1 MRAVFAAMRRMWSSR
16 PLRLRVVPNFGER
29 CCRPEGLLFQG
40 RHNEGVERG
49 EQGVGWLVVIVVCAA
64 VGAGAGPACVLVDAS
79 RDDHGRHTR
88 MSAAMRM
95 STAATTAGINHDGE
109 CGVTF
114 GFADCVMADG
124 AAGRDVGAGR
134 VAAVGDTPA
143 DRVSGSPASARA
155 KSVQRAYRSA
165 GFLSSAFIRA
175 GSSFAKSARVSA
187 SAGGAELR

>member
-1 MRAVFAAMRRMWSSR
+1 MRATVEAATDPACGETRERAGRSMRAVFAVMRRRWSSR

-49 EQGVGWLVVIVVCAA
+49 EQGVGSLVVVVVCAA

-124 AAGRDVGAGR
+124 ATDRAGVGVGAGD
-134 VAAVGDTPA
+134 VVGVHQGAARRHHRGVIGTQSKMP
-143 DRVSGSPASARA
+143 
-155 KSVQRAYRSA
+155 
-165 GFLSSAFIRA
+165 
-175 GSSFAKSARVSA
+175 
-187 SAGGAELR
+187 E